1 MESVISFVTFHK
13 DYNLSLVKL
22 TNEAV
27 SQLKQIMVDQN
38 LSISGSCARLDLKD
52 MSGGNLSFSL
62 SVGDKFDNNSDNISL
77 QEGVKIVYKKE
88 LSEYLSEV
96 TVDYKDEGDK
106 KGFVLHSVQNMSLDA
121 FDF

>member
-27 SQLKQIMVDQN
+27 SQVKQIMVDQN
-38 LSISGSCARLDLKD
+38 LSISGSCARLDLKE
-52 MSGGNLSFSL
+52 MSGGKLSFSL